1 MMRRRIESARPDHP
15 AVAAWSRLGATE
27 GRAASAVETLQK
39 RRKGRVYRLVGAGAS
54 GSDVVAKWSSWDR
67 IRREAVA
74 YEEVLPR
81 LRLGSVRYYGT
92 LAEPDPGG
100 SWLFVAAA
108 GAERYAPRLPE
119 HRALAA
125 RWLAALHGACWP
137 GPPVTRL
144 PDRGT
149 AYYRARLASAG
160 EQIRRHLGHP
170 RLEASDAALLAAI
183 LGQCDVLA
191 SRWDEVAELCS
202 LTPPTV
208 VHGDFAP
215 KNMGV
220 DRKGGALRL
229 QPFDWANAGW
239 GVAAA
244 DLAQLDRAPTDY
256 WANPDLDVYFSA
268 MSRQWPRVRRR
279 DVDLL
284 AHVGKV
290 CRTLVCLDLEAAG
303 LATDWPEAAL
313 RDMRYYHAD
322 LDDALRGVGWH
333 A

>member
-1 MMRRRIESARPDHP
+1 MTRRRIESARRDHP

-27 GRAASAVETLQK
+27 GHAASAVETLQK

-54 GSDVVAKWSSWDR
+54 GADVVAKWSSFDR
-67 IRREAVA
+67 IRRETVA
-74 YEEVLPR
+74 YEDVLPR
-81 LRLGSVRYYGT
+81 LRPGTVRYYGT

-100 SWLFVAAA
+100 AWLFVAAA

-125 RWLAALHGACWP
+125 RWLAALHGTCWE

-144 PDRGT
+144 PNRGT

-160 EQIRRHLGHP
+160 EQIRRHLDDPG
-170 RLEASDAALLAAI
+170 LEASDATLLAAI
-183 LGQCDVLA
+183 LGQCDILA
-191 SRWDEVAELCS
+191 ARWDELAGLCS
-202 LTPPTV
+202 LTPATV

-220 DRKGGALRL
+220 DRNGEALRL

-244 DLAQLDRAPTDY
+244 DLAQLDRVPSDY

-268 MSRQWPRVRRR
+268 MSRHWPGLRRQ

-284 AHVGKV
+284 AHAGKA

-303 LATDWPEAAL
+303 LATEWPRAAL
-313 RDMRYYHAD
+313 PDMRYYHAD
-322 LDDALRGVGWH
+322 LDDALRALGWH